1 MVSRTPENIHMQ
13 PSSLTHV
20 MASCNTRQ
28 PMITLVIGSRVEKM
42 AVVDGPAYRIPSW
55 YKELPATATQIA
67 TRKENTHAFGV
78 RDRVS

>member
-1 MVSRTPENIHMQ
+1 
-13 PSSLTHV
+13 
-20 MASCNTRQ
+20 
-28 PMITLVIGSRVEKM
+28 MITLVIGSRVEKM